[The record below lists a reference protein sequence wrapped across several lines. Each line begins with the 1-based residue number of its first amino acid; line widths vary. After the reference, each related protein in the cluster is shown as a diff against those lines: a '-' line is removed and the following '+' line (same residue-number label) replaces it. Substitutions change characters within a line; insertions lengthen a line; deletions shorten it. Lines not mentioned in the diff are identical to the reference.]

1 MKRFTPASRLFVTT
15 VLALAVPQIVSPQ
28 ARANGFQ
35 SNDLLKLRSVTAVQ
49 LSPDGT
55 RAAYVVDNNDGPGRP
70 YGQLWVM
77 TLADGKSVRF
87 GAEKESSDDP
97 QWSPDGQWI
106 AYRGRIDGKSG
117 LVVAKPDGSGARL
130 LAEVT
135 GNERAAARQQH
146 QPGLVAG
153 RQADRVRQ
161 RRAGTGNRRRERRSD
176 GDHAVS
182 LQARRGRRDD
192 ALQRQPPAASLRR

>member
-28 ARANGFQ
+28 AGANGFQ
-35 SNDLLKLRSVTAVQ
+35 SSDLLKLRSVTAVQ

-87 GAEKESSDDP
+87 GADKESSGDP
-97 QWSPDGQWI
+97 
-106 AYRGRIDGKSG
+106 R
-117 LVVAKPDGSGARL
+117 VVARRPVDRVSRPRRRQ
-130 LAEVT
+130 
-135 GNERAAARQQH
+135 ERPRRRASRTAAAR
-146 QPGLVAG
+146 GCS
-153 RQADRVRQ
+153 
-161 RRAGTGNRRRERRSD
+161 RR
-176 GDHAVS
+176 
-182 LQARRGRRDD
+182 
-192 ALQRQPPAASLRR
+192 